1 MTSLNLGNTVW
12 TSVAKCSAR
21 DVWNCFSGGTHEK
34 KSKSG
39 NKQTKKINHK
49 KYYYQGNIDEQVKC
63 TLCVNYTV
71 FVVISAL
78 TIKLLSSIPYY
89 LQEVS
94 LHSAVLKAT
103 LLHDSGTEESW
114 SLGIQRYVGS
124 RRL

>member
-1 MTSLNLGNTVW
+1 M
-12 TSVAKCSAR
+12 K
-21 DVWNCFSGGTHEK
+21 K